1 MVRQYER
8 KRILITVRTYPTPAR
23 QGIEVSCTAGITE
36 HGEWIRLF
44 PVPYRFLSE
53 DKRFR
58 KYQWIEAS
66 VTKASDH
73 RRESYHVDVDS
84 IEIVSERLPTT
95 SKWKERRELL
105 APLLSD
111 SLCSLQA
118 RRDRDKF
125 PTLGFFKPKTITGFD
140 MLPIDPKW
148 SESELGKLRQV
159 PLFQKV
165 PARELVK
172 IPFDFRYR
180 FTCDEP
186 RCNGHNLTCTD
197 WELGASY
204 LNWRRDYGEMNWKEK
219 FLEQFESNMIHRN
232 DTHFYVGTVHG
243 FPGSWIIVGLF
254 YPRL

>member
-1 MVRQYER
+1 M
-8 KRILITVRTYPTPAR
+8 
-23 QGIEVSCTAGITE
+23 TE
-36 HGEWIRLF
+36 DGEWIRLF
-44 PVPYRFLSE
+44 PVPYRFLSV
-53 DKRFR
+53 DKRFS

-66 VTKASDH
+66 VIKASDH
-73 RRESYHVDVDS
+73 RRESYHVDIDS
-84 IEIVSERLPTT
+84 IEIVSERMPTI

-118 RRDRDKF
+118 RRDKDKF

-140 MLPIDPKW
+140 MLPVDPNW

-159 PLFQKV
+159 PLFQSA
-165 PARELVK
+165 PAVELEK

-180 FTCDEP
+180 FTCDELK
-186 RCNGHNLTCTD
+186 CNGHNLTCTD

-204 LNWRRDYGEMNWKEK
+204 LSWRREYGEAEWEEK
-219 FLEQFESNMIHRN
+219 FRMRYEHDMMERN
-232 DTHFYVGTVHG
+232 ATHFFVGTLRAH
-243 FPGSWIIVGLF
+243 PASWIIVGLF